1 MAKRSE
7 DDYELYLYTIDVYIR
22 LVGALPLDKSLAQF
36 GVQNFSEIG
45 NLDID
50 DRDFAAVAMRLM
62 LQRKYFVRGK
72 DLFFKG
78 LLKSAEQDF
87 DSGKEVIGLLLAD
100 LESLNAQDIE
110 FAFGN
115 GDVVS
120 GLFSNSE
127 DAMYGALLHAD
138 RRRIEKLIDVPEYM
152 RILALAPYVAERE
165 RLLLRFSDFLRAAGV
180 KPLSRCGEEAAV
192 VSYGSKGFER
202 SIKGSPSWRNLQ
214 GRDLGPADIE
224 QIAQATSVGDA
235 CILDVVCRFAEALS
249 SKPFDHAALKLLVA
263 PEIFAQ
269 WGDFTQA
276 AMIFE
281 DDCGVSSRV
290 RHLKDGAVL
299 VKLLPNVREA
309 FTIEGPQ
316 ITEGGHEVV
325 LVKRNGTWKIWAA
338 R

>member
-78 LLKSAEQDF
+78 LLKSAEKDF

-152 RILALAPYVAERE
+152 RILALAPYVAKGNA
-165 RLLLRFSDFLRAAGV
+165 FCCDFLTFFA
-180 KPLSRCGEEAAV
+180 L
-192 VSYGSKGFER
+192 
-202 SIKGSPSWRNLQ
+202 
-214 GRDLGPADIE
+214 PA
-224 QIAQATSVGDA
+224 
-235 CILDVVCRFAEALS
+235 
-249 SKPFDHAALKLLVA
+249 
-263 PEIFAQ
+263 
-269 WGDFTQA
+269 
-276 AMIFE
+276 
-281 DDCGVSSRV
+281 
-290 RHLKDGAVL
+290 
-299 VKLLPNVREA
+299 
-309 FTIEGPQ
+309 
-316 ITEGGHEVV
+316 
-325 LVKRNGTWKIWAA
+325 
-338 R
+338 

>member
-62 LQRKYFVRGK
+62 
-72 DLFFKG
+72 
-78 LLKSAEQDF
+78 
-87 DSGKEVIGLLLAD
+87 
-100 LESLNAQDIE
+100 
-110 FAFGN
+110 
-115 GDVVS
+115 
-120 GLFSNSE
+120 
-127 DAMYGALLHAD
+127 LHAD

-224 QIAQATSVGDA
+224 QIAQATSIGDA
-235 CILDVVCRFAEALS
+235 CILDVV
-249 SKPFDHAALKLLVA
+249 
-263 PEIFAQ
+263 
-269 WGDFTQA
+269 
-276 AMIFE
+276 
-281 DDCGVSSRV
+281 
-290 RHLKDGAVL
+290 
-299 VKLLPNVREA
+299 
-309 FTIEGPQ
+309 
-316 ITEGGHEVV
+316 
-325 LVKRNGTWKIWAA
+325 
-338 R
+338 

>member
-180 KPLSRCGEEAAV
+180 KPLSRCGEGA
-192 VSYGSKGFER
+192 
-202 SIKGSPSWRNLQ
+202 
-214 GRDLGPADIE
+214 
-224 QIAQATSVGDA
+224 
-235 CILDVVCRFAEALS
+235 ALS
-249 SKPFDHAALKLLVA
+249 RTD
-263 PEIFAQ
+263 Q
-269 WGDFTQA
+269 RD
-276 AMIFE
+276 
-281 DDCGVSSRV
+281 SSGR
-290 RHLKDGAVL
+290 
-299 VKLLPNVREA
+299 
-309 FTIEGPQ
+309 
-316 ITEGGHEVV
+316 
-325 LVKRNGTWKIWAA
+325 
-338 R
+338 

>member
-165 RLLLRFSDFLRAAGV
+165 RLLLRFSDFLRAAFVEVRRAGGCCLV
-180 KPLSRCGEEAAV
+180 R
-192 VSYGSKGFER
+192 
-202 SIKGSPSWRNLQ
+202 IKGIRAVDKGVALLAQPSRQ
-214 GRDLGPADIE
+214 GFRSRRYRANRPSHFHRGRLH
-224 QIAQATSVGDA
+224 TRRSV
-235 CILDVVCRFAEALS
+235 
-249 SKPFDHAALKLLVA
+249 PFR
-263 PEIFAQ
+263 
-269 WGDFTQA
+269 G
-276 AMIFE
+276 
-281 DDCGVSSRV
+281 S
-290 RHLKDGAVL
+290 AVL
-299 VKLLPNVREA
+299 
-309 FTIEGPQ
+309 
-316 ITEGGHEVV
+316 
-325 LVKRNGTWKIWAA
+325 
-338 R
+338 

>member
-127 DAMYGALLHAD
+127 DAMYGALLHA
-138 RRRIEKLIDVPEYM
+138 
-152 RILALAPYVAERE
+152 
-165 RLLLRFSDFLRAAGV
+165 
-180 KPLSRCGEEAAV
+180 
-192 VSYGSKGFER
+192 
-202 SIKGSPSWRNLQ
+202 
-214 GRDLGPADIE
+214 GPAPHRETHRCSRIYEDF
-224 QIAQATSVGDA
+224 GP
-235 CILDVVCRFAEALS
+235 CPVCGRKGTPFAA
-249 SKPFDHAALKLLVA
+249 
-263 PEIFAQ
+263 IF
-269 WGDFTQA
+269 
-276 AMIFE
+276 
-281 DDCGVSSRV
+281 
-290 RHLKDGAVL
+290 
-299 VKLLPNVREA
+299 
-309 FTIEGPQ
+309 
-316 ITEGGHEVV
+316 
-325 LVKRNGTWKIWAA
+325 
-338 R
+338 